1 MVVQRS
7 LSALNIG
14 QQAIFNLG
22 LTLNLALAACDVY
35 SGKMTPGD
43 FVLVQSLFMQLAG
56 PLFNLGTFFR
66 QLEETSVDIEDLY
79 HNINSKPMVV
89 EKDDAKDFEYK
100 EGKIKFDK
108 LGFKHYSFD
117 DAQLRR
123 KTKEPAASGEAQA
136 SDQAGADK
144 EKIHLEEKMLLKDF
158 SLEIEPGTTNAIVGS
173 SGFGK
178 TTLFNLLF
186 RIYAPESGRILI
198 DGQDLSDLKFDS
210 FRKYISMIPQ
220 NGILFNDTIMFNLQ
234 YSNPEATD
242 EEIMEACKQC
252 EIHEKIMKFKD
263 GYQTKVGDLGS
274 KLSGGERQRILI
286 ARGLLKKD
294 AKIFLFDE
302 ATSSLDAQTEKLITN
317 RLDKSMQ
324 GKTVIYCAHRLS
336 SIINVD
342 KIHVLKNGSVVEQ
355 GTHSELMKRDSEYK
369 NMWRNYLREGTI
381 DDVVEEGSQTESKP
395 VLQPA

>member
-1 MVVQRS
+1 
-7 LSALNIG
+7 
-14 QQAIFNLG
+14 
-22 LTLNLALAACDVY
+22 
-35 SGKMTPGD
+35 
-43 FVLVQSLFMQLAG
+43 
-56 PLFNLGTFFR
+56 
-66 QLEETSVDIEDLY
+66 
-79 HNINSKPMVV
+79 
-89 EKDDAKDFEYK
+89 
-100 EGKIKFDK
+100 
-108 LGFKHYSFD
+108 
-117 DAQLRR
+117 
-123 KTKEPAASGEAQA
+123 
-136 SDQAGADK
+136 
-144 EKIHLEEKMLLKDF
+144 MLLKDF

-198 DGQDLSDLKFDS
+198 DDQDLSDLKFDS
-210 FRKYISMIPQ
+210 FRKYMSMVPQ

-242 EEIMEACKQC
+242 EEIMEVCKQC

-302 ATSSLDAQTEKLITN
+302 ATSSLDAQTEKQITN
-317 RLDKSMQ
+317 RLDKTMA

-342 KIHVLKNGSVVEQ
+342 KIHVLKQGRVVEQ
-355 GTHSELMKRDSEYK
+355 GTHTELMKRDSEYK

-381 DDVVEEGSQTESKP
+381 DDVVEEGASSEAQP
-395 VLQPA
+395 VL